1 MKIKEDR
8 EKKKKEKQIDAKLV
22 GITPHAPPRGRTR
35 CVEVKNTKEGHFFF
49 IIISL
54 FIHLSNMVGASYL
67 LEHSTNTPTNF
78 CFYFI
83 FIKILNFL

>member
-8 EKKKKEKQIDAKLV
+8 EKKKKEKKIDAKLV

-35 CVEVKNTKEGHFFF
+35 CVELKNTKEGHFFF

-54 FIHLSNMVGASYL
+54 FMHLSNMVGHLTCWSIQQTHQQIFVFILYL
-67 LEHSTNTPTNF
+67 LK
-78 CFYFI
+78 Y
-83 FIKILNFL
+83 

>member
-35 CVEVKNTKEGHFFF
+35 CVELKNTKEGHFFF
-49 IIISL
+49 YHHKSFHASL
-54 FIHLSNMVGASYL
+54 KHGGASYL

>member
-35 CVEVKNTKEGHFFF
+35 CVELKNTKEGHFFF
-49 IIISL
+49 
-54 FIHLSNMVGASYL
+54 LSS
-67 LEHSTNTPTNF
+67 
-78 CFYFI
+78 
-83 FIKILNFL
+83 